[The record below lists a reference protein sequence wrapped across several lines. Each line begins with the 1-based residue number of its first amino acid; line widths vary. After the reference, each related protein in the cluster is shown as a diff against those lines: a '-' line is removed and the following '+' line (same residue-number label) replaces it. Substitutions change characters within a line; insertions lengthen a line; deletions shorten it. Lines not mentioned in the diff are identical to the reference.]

1 MSKLR
6 VLIADD
12 SLTMRKHLVEALRA
26 DPDCAIAGEAE
37 DGARA
42 VELCREL
49 RPDVVTMDMMMPRMT
64 GLEATEQIMAYTPT
78 PILVVSSSFN
88 RGDLLRTY
96 DALAA
101 GALDVLEKPTGLE
114 PDGSWER
121 RFRAAVKMIS
131 RIKVITHPRAR
142 LRAGAQSRAERAA
155 LTAAELAAL
164 LPVPARSWPAGLPA
178 TEAPGNY
185 RAVALG
191 TSTGGPAAL
200 VELLG
205 QLPEDFPL
213 PILLVLH
220 LAPSF
225 EHAFA
230 EWLGGHSNLRV
241 ERAVD
246 RMPLPE
252 RGQARVIL
260 APAQRHL
267 ELRNGLLRLLD
278 GPERN
283 ACRPSVDC
291 LFESVA
297 CDLGPAA
304 IGCLL
309 TGMGRD
315 GAAGLLAMKQAGA
328 MTVAQDEASSA
339 VWGMPREAVLL
350 DAARLV
356 LPLSEMARTL
366 TLFCP
371 ARRHPE

>member
-1 MSKLR
+1 MPKLR
-6 VLIADD
+6 ILVADD
-12 SLTMRKHLVEALRA
+12 SLTMRRHLVEALGT
-26 DPDCAIAGEAE
+26 DPDFEIAGEAE
-37 DGARA
+37 DGAQA

-49 RPDVVTMDMMMPRMT
+49 RPDAMTMDMMMPRMT

-88 RGDLLRTY
+88 RGELLRTY

-114 PDGSWER
+114 PGDTWER
-121 RFRAAVKMIS
+121 RLRATVKMIS

-142 LRAGAQSRAERAA
+142 LRASMRPPRALADEA
-155 LTAAELAAL
+155 TPVSPPPIGPSDLAAFG
-164 LPVPARSWPAGLPA
+164 AAG
-178 TEAPGNY
+178 EY
-185 RAVALG
+185 RAVAMG

-200 VELLG
+200 LQLLG
-205 QLPEDFPL
+205 QLPTSFPL

-220 LAPSF
+220 LGDSF
-225 EHAFA
+225 EHALA
-230 EWLGGHSNLRV
+230 EWLNGHSNLRV

-246 RMPLPE
+246 RTPLPE
-252 RGQARVIL
+252 RGRARVIL
-260 APAQRHL
+260 APAGYHL
-267 ELRNGLLRLLD
+267 ELRNGLLRLTD

-283 ACRPSVDC
+283 SCRPSVDR

-297 CDLGPAA
+297 SSLGPAA

-315 GAAGLLAMKQAGA
+315 GATGLLEMKRAGA
-328 MTVAQDEASSA
+328 MTLAQDEASSA

-350 DAARLV
+350 DAAKFV
-356 LPLSEMARTL
+356 LPLGDMARTL
-366 TLFCP
+366 IQLCQP
-371 ARRHPE
+371 RRQPE